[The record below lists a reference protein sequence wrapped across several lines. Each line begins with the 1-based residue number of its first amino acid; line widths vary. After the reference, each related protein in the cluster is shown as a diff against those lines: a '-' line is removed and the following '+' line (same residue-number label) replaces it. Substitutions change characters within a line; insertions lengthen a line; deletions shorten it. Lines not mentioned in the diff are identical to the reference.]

1 MNLRCVGI
9 MRSGTMPLLLFCLL
23 ACFHRDV
30 PVDMSSLWRMGAA
43 VSVYLVLRL
52 YLEKQDC

>member
-9 MRSGTMPLLLFCLL
+9 VRSGGMPLLLLCLP

-30 PVDMSSLWRMGAA
+30 SAD
-43 VSVYLVLRL
+43 VSELRL
-52 YLEKQDC
+52 IDFMIWKYEQLENVK

>member
-9 MRSGTMPLLLFCLL
+9 MRSGTMPLLLLCLL